1 MKDEISQRVIQEAS
15 YIIQNLST
23 VRDCGKFFC
32 ISKSTVHKDVTQRLI
47 SLSKEKYALVR
58 EVLEEN
64 KALRHIR
71 GGIATKN
78 KYKREKKA
86 NEAV

>member
-1 MKDEISQRVIQEAS
+1 MKDEISQRVIQEAC
-15 YIIQNLST
+15 YIIQNRST
-23 VRDCGKFFC
+23 VRDCGKFFG